1 MSTASPLTIAAE
13 TLHAAAAT
21 REEWAEGPADGL
33 GVGHDPTDELA
44 AARRA
49 TLRAGSAI
57 LEALARYAEAAEK
70 ELAADGATPAEHA
83 EASAAQVRRIARAA
97 SAVCSATA
105 ETLAASVPAEE
116 E

>member
-1 MSTASPLTIAAE
+1 MNTASPLTIAAE
-13 TLHAAAAT
+13 TLRTAAAA
-21 REEWAEGPADGL
+21 REEWAEGPAEGL
-33 GVGHDPTDELA
+33 GVGHDPTVKLI

-49 TLRAGSAI
+49 TLRAGAAI
-57 LEALARYAEAAEK
+57 LESLARYAEAAEK
-70 ELAADGATPAEHA
+70 ELAADGASSAEHA